1 MKRIPFWTALIALL
15 LAIALLSP
23 ALADNTTPKRGD
35 VITMGTYEQDGNTK
49 NGAEPIEWMIL
60 DEKDDRLL
68 VISVKALETMVY
80 DDTMGLSSHIW
91 WENCSLRKWLN
102 KDFLS
107 AAFSADEQKNIL
119 STKLTTKDTHGTFE
133 TKDQLFCLSIAD
145 LRQYFPTNESM
156 MCKGTEVAKK
166 ANGSVGESGNVCWW
180 LRNILVSENWESM
193 AYDSA
198 AYVQNSPLY
207 DINSKGCWL
216 ATRGV
221 IAVRPAMWIRRDSIV
236 ASANAT
242 ADASPTYET
251 LQRGDSKDAVL
262 ALKKRLVELGYELRT
277 WSNSISSHSDSETG
291 LSYGDGTEAA
301 VKSFQYVNSLN
312 PTGIATKET
321 QQLLFSDRAK
331 KKPIRQL
338 NEDITIGSQTIRLTS
353 IKFAKSYPIGSTQMN
368 SSNGVYLCCT
378 AKVTNNS
385 GYTIKPDK
393 MITIEAFWN
402 GSWEPT
408 LPHPKKLR
416 DYEFIL
422 WYGMGDG
429 IKAGETLDIVFMSDF
444 PKAAQSSG
452 ELYIRF
458 DDGTKYVIR

>member
-23 ALADNTTPKRGD
+23 ALAENTTPKRGD

-49 NGAEPIEWMIL
+49 NGAEPIEWMVL

-221 IAVRPAMWIRRDSIV
+221 IAVRPAMWICRDSIV

-251 LQRGDSKDAVL
+251 LQRGDNKEAVL
-262 ALKKRLVELGYELRT
+262 TLKKRLVELGYELIST
-277 WSNSISSHSDSETG
+277 SGDKDYETNSK
-291 LSYGDGTEAA
+291 YRYGTEAA
-301 VKSFQYVNSLN
+301 VKSFQYINGLN

-321 QQLLFSDRAK
+321 QQLLFSDKAK
-331 KKPIRQL
+331 KQPVRQL
-338 NEDITIGSQTIRLTS
+338 NEAITIGSQTIRLTS
-353 IKFAKSYPIGSTQMN
+353 VKFAKSHPVTQH
-368 SSNGVYLCCT
+368 SSSDKTYLCCT
-378 AKVTNNS
+378 AKITNNS
-385 GYTIKPDK
+385 RATIKPNK
-393 MITIEAFWN
+393 TTRSHVFWR
-402 GSWEPT
+402 GSKEVT
-408 LPHPKKLR
+408 LPHPKKLQG
-416 DYEFIL
+416 YEAIL
-422 WYGMGDG
+422 WYEFGSGV
-429 IKAGETLDIVFMSDF
+429 KAGETLDVVFVTEL
-444 PKAAQSSG
+444 PKSAQSSG

-458 DDGTKYVIR
+458 DDGTKYIIR

>member
-15 LAIALLSP
+15 LTIALLSP
-23 ALADNTTPKRGD
+23 ALAENTTPKRGD

-166 ANGSVGESGNVCWW
+166 ANGSVGVSGNVCWW

-221 IAVRPAMWIRRDSIV
+221 IAVRPAMWICRDSIV

-251 LQRGDSKDAVL
+251 LQRGDNKEAVL
-262 ALKKRLVELGYELRT
+262 TLKKRLVELGYELIST
-277 WSNSISSHSDSETG
+277 SGDKDYETNSK
-291 LSYGDGTEAA
+291 YRYGTEAA
-301 VKSFQYVNSLN
+301 VKSFQYINGLN

-321 QQLLFSDRAK
+321 QQLLFSDKAK
-331 KKPIRQL
+331 KQPVRQL
-338 NEDITIGSQTIRLTS
+338 NEAITIGSQTIRLTS
-353 IKFAKSYPIGSTQMN
+353 VKFAKSHPVTQH
-368 SSNGVYLCCT
+368 SSSDKTYLCCT
-378 AKVTNNS
+378 AKITNNS
-385 GYTIKPDK
+385 RATIKPNK
-393 MITIEAFWN
+393 TTRSHVFWR
-402 GSWEPT
+402 GSKEVT
-408 LPHPKKLR
+408 LPHPKKLQG
-416 DYEFIL
+416 YEAIL
-422 WYGMGDG
+422 WYEFGSGV
-429 IKAGETLDIVFMSDF
+429 KAGETLDVVFVTEL
-444 PKAAQSSG
+444 PKSAQSSG

-458 DDGTKYVIR
+458 DDGTKYIIR

>member
-23 ALADNTTPKRGD
+23 ALADNSTPKRGD
-35 VITMGTYEQDGNTK
+35 IITMGTYEQDGNTK
-49 NGAEPIEWMIL
+49 NGAEPIEWMVL

-68 VISVKALETMVY
+68 VISVKALETMAY

-133 TKDQLFCLSIAD
+133 TKDQLFCLSIAE

-156 MCKGTEVAKK
+156 MCKGTEVAIK
-166 ANGSVGESGNVCWW
+166 ANGSVGESGNACWW
-180 LRNILVSENWESM
+180 LRNILASENLESM

-216 ATRGV
+216 SARGV
-221 IAVRPAMWIRRDSIV
+221 IAVRPAMWIRCDSIV

-242 ADASPTYET
+242 ADASPTYES
-251 LQRGDSKDAVL
+251 LQRGDDKEAVL
-262 ALKKRLVELGYELRT
+262 TLKKRLVELGYELIST
-277 WSNSISSHSDSETG
+277 SGDKDYETNSK
-291 LSYGDGTEAA
+291 YRYGTEAA
-301 VKSFQYVNSLN
+301 VKSFQYINGLN

-321 QQLLFSDRAK
+321 QQLLFSDKAK
-331 KKPIRQL
+331 KQPVRQL
-338 NEDITIGSQTIRLTS
+338 NEAITIGSQTIRLTS
-353 IKFAKSYPIGSTQMN
+353 VKFAKSHPVTQH
-368 SSNGVYLCCT
+368 SSSDKTYLCCT
-378 AKVTNNS
+378 AKITNNS
-385 GYTIKPDK
+385 RATIKPNK
-393 MITIEAFWN
+393 TTRSHVFWR
-402 GSWEPT
+402 GSKEVT
-408 LPHPKKLR
+408 LPHPKKLQG
-416 DYEFIL
+416 YEAIL
-422 WYGMGDG
+422 WYEFGSGV
-429 IKAGETLDIVFMSDF
+429 KAGETLDVVFVTELS
-444 PKAAQSSG
+444 KSAQSSG

-458 DDGTKYVIR
+458 DDGTKYIIR

>member
-15 LAIALLSP
+15 LTIALLSP
-23 ALADNTTPKRGD
+23 ALAENTTPKRGD

-221 IAVRPAMWIRRDSIV
+221 IAVRPAMWICRDSIV

-251 LQRGDSKDAVL
+251 LQRGDNKEAVL
-262 ALKKRLVELGYELRT
+262 TLKKRLVELGYELIST
-277 WSNSISSHSDSETG
+277 SGDKDYETNSK
-291 LSYGDGTEAA
+291 YRYGTEAA
-301 VKSFQYVNSLN
+301 VKSFQYINGLN

-321 QQLLFSDRAK
+321 QQLLFSDKAK
-331 KKPIRQL
+331 KQPVRQL
-338 NEDITIGSQTIRLTS
+338 NEAITIGSQTIRLTS
-353 IKFAKSYPIGSTQMN
+353 VKFAKSHPVTQH
-368 SSNGVYLCCT
+368 SSSDKTYLCCT
-378 AKVTNNS
+378 AKITNNS
-385 GYTIKPDK
+385 RATIKPNK
-393 MITIEAFWN
+393 TTRSHVFWR
-402 GSWEPT
+402 GSKEVT
-408 LPHPKKLR
+408 LPHPKKLQG
-416 DYEFIL
+416 YEAIL
-422 WYGMGDG
+422 WYEFGSGV
-429 IKAGETLDIVFMSDF
+429 KAGETLDVVFVTEL
-444 PKAAQSSG
+444 PKSAQSSG
-452 ELYIRF
+452 ELYTRF
-458 DDGTKYVIR
+458 DDGTKYIIR

>member
-49 NGAEPIEWMIL
+49 NGAEPIEWMVL

-68 VISVKALETMVY
+68 VISVKALETMAY

-133 TKDQLFCLSIAD
+133 TKDQLFCLSNAD

-221 IAVRPAMWIRRDSIV
+221 IAVRPAMWICRDSIV

-242 ADASPTYET
+242 ADASPTYES
-251 LQRGDSKDAVL
+251 LQRGDDKEAVL
-262 ALKKRLVELGYELRT
+262 TLKKRLVELGYELIT
-277 WSNSISSHSDSETG
+277 LNGSWDTETSSK
-291 LSYGDGTEAA
+291 YWYGTEAA
-301 VKSFQYVNSLN
+301 VKSFQYINGLN

-321 QQLLFSDRAK
+321 QQLLFSDKAK
-331 KKPIRQL
+331 KQPVRQL
-338 NEDITIGSQTIRLTS
+338 NEAITIGSQTIRLTS
-353 IKFAKSYPIGSTQMN
+353 VKFAKSHPVTQH
-368 SSNGVYLCCT
+368 SSSDKTYLCCT
-378 AKVTNNS
+378 AKITNNS
-385 GYTIKPDK
+385 RATIKPNK
-393 MITIEAFWN
+393 TTRSHVFWR
-402 GSWEPT
+402 GSKEVT
-408 LPHPKKLR
+408 LPHPKKLQG
-416 DYEFIL
+416 YEAIL
-422 WYGMGDG
+422 WYEFGSGV
-429 IKAGETLDIVFMSDF
+429 KAGETLDVVFVTELS
-444 PKAAQSSG
+444 KSAQSSG

-458 DDGTKYVIR
+458 DDGTKYIIR

>member
-23 ALADNTTPKRGD
+23 ALADNSTPKRGD
-35 VITMGTYEQDGNTK
+35 IITMGTYEQDGNTK
-49 NGAEPIEWMIL
+49 NGAEPIEWMVL

-68 VISVKALETMVY
+68 VISVKALETMAY

-133 TKDQLFCLSIAD
+133 TKDQLFCLSIAE

-156 MCKGTEVAKK
+156 MCKGTEVAIK
-166 ANGSVGESGNVCWW
+166 ANGSVGESGNACWW
-180 LRNILVSENWESM
+180 LRNILASENLESM

-216 ATRGV
+216 SARGV
-221 IAVRPAMWIRRDSIV
+221 IAVRPAMWIRCDSIV

-242 ADASPTYET
+242 ADASPTYEA
-251 LQRGDSKDAVL
+251 LQRGDDKEAVL
-262 ALKKRLVELGYELRT
+262 TLKKRLVELGYELITLNGSRDT
-277 WSNSISSHSDSETG
+277 ETSSK
-291 LSYGDGTEAA
+291 YWYGTEAA
-301 VKSFQYVNSLN
+301 VKSFQYINGLN

-321 QQLLFSDRAK
+321 QQLLFSDKAK
-331 KKPIRQL
+331 KQPVRQL
-338 NEDITIGSQTIRLTS
+338 NEAITIGSQTIRLTS
-353 IKFAKSYPIGSTQMN
+353 VKFAKSHPVTQH
-368 SSNGVYLCCT
+368 SSSDKTYLCCT
-378 AKVTNNS
+378 AKITNNS
-385 GYTIKPDK
+385 RATIKPNKTTDSHV
-393 MITIEAFWN
+393 FWR
-402 GSWEPT
+402 GSVEVT
-408 LPHPKKLR
+408 LPHPKKLQG
-416 DYEFIL
+416 YEAIL
-422 WYGMGDG
+422 WYEFGSGV
-429 IKAGETLDIVFMSDF
+429 KAGETLDVVFVTELS
-444 PKAAQSSG
+444 KSAQSSG

-458 DDGTKYVIR
+458 DDGTKYIIR